1 MAKRKISKA
10 IPDGF
15 QVVKLTKSTS
25 HDFSEYPVL
34 TGKVLRVNSVTQ
46 DSDYGPRVARV
57 ATVHRGDKPVALWES
72 SDLRGFFDAVSPGDD
87 IYVRYDGLMQVKGM
101 ANPKKKFTVAIRPR
115 GGLSHGKA
123 RRKPKAKPQSDQ

>member
-1 MAKRKISKA
+1 MPKRNVSKA
-10 IPDGF
+10 IPEGF

-25 HDFSEYPVL
+25 HDFSEFPIL

-72 SDLRGFFDAVSPGDD
+72 ADLRAFFDAVSPGDD
-87 IYVRYDGLMQVKGM
+87 IYVRYDGLEQAKGR
-101 ANPKKKFTVAIRPR
+101 ANPKKKFTVAIRSR
-115 GGLSHGKA
+115 GGVSHGKA
-123 RRKPKAKPQSDQ
+123 RRKPKAKPSPE